1 MKIVQRIE
9 RVLSR
14 IEGGLLVLFLTVM
27 VVLTFL
33 QIVLRAFNT
42 YGHFHWANTVMGYL
56 DWAEPLVRLLVL
68 WVAFLGAS
76 LLTGEK
82 KHIKID
88 LMSELLPA
96 RWLPYREI
104 ILSAVCVVITAL
116 MTKASWSYVRM
127 EWSFGGSLFLGMPT
141 WIGQIILPLGFFLML
156 CRFVFRGVGEAVQ
169 ILGGRRR

>member
-1 MKIVQRIE
+1 MKILQRIE

-14 IEGGLLVLFLTVM
+14 MEGWLLVLFLTVM

-33 QIVLRAFNT
+33 QIMLRAFHI
-42 YGHFHWANTVMGYL
+42 YGHFQWANTAMGYL

-76 LLTGEK
+76 LITGEN

-88 LMSELLPA
+88 VMSELLPT
-96 RWLPYREI
+96 RWLPYREL
-104 ILSAVCVVITAL
+104 ILSSACVVVSAL

-141 WIGQIILPLGFFLML
+141 WIGQVILPAGFFLML
-156 CRFVFRGVGEAVQ
+156 CRFLLRGVGEAVQ
-169 ILGGRRR
+169 LFGGWRR